1 MSNELLNKYVDYIK
15 SDNQLKRTP
24 TGFNKLDN
32 LLNGGFSNG
41 LTCLGAISSLGKTTF
56 ALQLADN
63 MAKLENTKVLF
74 FSLEM
79 TNFDLI
85 SKSLSRLSFLNE
97 EFDNYTYDDFMY
109 GNNYDNVAPILK
121 EYEELIENISYIDNV
136 YDIRGISDNI
146 KQFREENPNDNII
159 VFIDY
164 LQYVVCGNSLNDKQA
179 IDISVKTL
187 KHLAKQLDITI
198 IAISSLN
205 RANYG
210 NEIEMESFKE
220 SGNIEYTCD
229 LLMGLELANLNYDK
243 KEELKKIP
251 RKVNL
256 SIIKNRYGKLGKIK
270 YDFYTTYNTFVEK

>member
-1 MSNELLNKYVDYIK
+1 MSNELLNKYIDYIK

-97 EFDNYTYDDFMY
+97 EFNNYTYDDFMY
-109 GNNYDNVAPILK
+109 GNNYDNIAPILK

-146 KQFREENPNDNII
+146 KQFREENPNNNII

-164 LQYVVCGNSLNDKQA
+164 LQYVVCGSSLNDKQA